1 MKEEGDGH
9 IVSFGNS
16 CVWDCSYNVSFE
28 APRMHD
34 MDIRA
39 IPTELLLTLWQMST
53 DITTMLCYTLIGF
66 HGASWSSSIVSLW
79 HVTSRCE
86 IDDRGHHYIYPQ

>member
-1 MKEEGDGH
+1 
-9 IVSFGNS
+9 
-16 CVWDCSYNVSFE
+16 
-28 APRMHD
+28 MHD

-39 IPTELLLTLWQMST
+39 IPTELLRRLWQMST
-53 DITTMLCYTLIGF
+53 DITTMLSYTLIGF

-86 IDDRGHHYIYPQ
+86 IDDRGHHYTHSAEE